1 VNRVNPIKSS
11 IQTISGYPTKLV
23 IYKTDA
29 SRYFWTRVYFNSRY
43 YIKTTK
49 TDSVKEAKQFA
60 IKFYEQVLLTATQ
73 RNVSDSS
80 RSFAVIARKFLDSQ
94 SKSSKKVTHR
104 NDEAR
109 FKSDLLPVFGEQD
122 IATITN
128 AQISSLLE
136 RLRER
141 KLSPATQKHF
151 LVVLS
156 KIMKF
161 AVENDLMMRL
171 PTFPKVTGRLQTMQR
186 RDYFTLE
193 EYDLLCKEAEQ
204 CANDEIEVR
213 GVRITLELKYLFQFM
228 VNSFIRPSD
237 LRVLKFKHL
246 QPRKEGSDTWYAL
259 NHPATKTNANEVQAM
274 PATIGII
281 KRLLQDKKSRNE
293 PCTRDDYIFLPT
305 YENRDTAMAI
315 IARQFRKVLERTGL
329 GEGTGK
335 NLTLYS
341 LRHTSIMLRLMKG
354 NVDTLVL
361 ARNAR
366 TSQQMIDKFYA
377 QHLTTEQVRRQLHA
391 FLPEEGD
398 SPKGKGVPSKS
409 PKSSK
414 SKNSPKSQKP
424 SAKGKPASK
433 TASQKKSSADSDS
446 DTENSLSSAS
456 KTVRTRSKSVQ
467 KVAK

>member
-1 VNRVNPIKSS
+1 MNRLTPIKSS
-11 IQTISGYPTKLV
+11 IQTISGYPKKLV
-23 IYKTDA
+23 IFKTAA
-29 SRYFWTRVYFNSRY
+29 SRFFWTRVYFNSRY
-43 YIKTTK
+43 YTKTTK
-49 TDSVKEAKQFA
+49 TESPKDAKQFA
-60 IKFYEQVLLTATQ
+60 IKFYEQVLLSATQ
-73 RNVSDSS
+73 RNVSDTS
-80 RSFAVIARKFLDSQ
+80 RSFAVVARKFLDAQ
-94 SKSSKKVTHR
+94 ATTTKKVTHR

-122 IATITN
+122 ISTITN
-128 AQISSLLE
+128 AQISHLLE

-141 KLSPATQKHF
+141 ELSPATQKHF

-171 PTFPKVTGRLQTMQR
+171 PTFPRVTGRMQTMQR
-186 RDYFTLE
+186 RDYFTQK
-193 EYDLLCKEAEQ
+193 EYELLCKEVEQ
-204 CANDEIEVR
+204 CVSEGIEVR
-213 GVRITLELKYLFQFM
+213 GVPITLELKYLFQFM

-246 QPRKEGSDTWYAL
+246 QLRKEGDDTWYAL

-274 PATIGII
+274 PATVGII
-281 KRLLQDKKSRNE
+281 KKLIEDKKSRKESCSKEN
-293 PCTRDDYIFLPT
+293 YIFLPT
-305 YENRDTAMAI
+305 YDNRDTAMAI

-341 LRHTSIMLRLMKG
+341 LRHTSIMLRLQKG

-377 QHLTTEQVRRQLHA
+377 QHLTTDQVRRQLHA
-391 FLPEEGD
+391 FLPEGR
-398 SPKGKGVPSKS
+398 GG
-409 PKSSK
+409 
-414 SKNSPKSQKP
+414 
-424 SAKGKPASK
+424 
-433 TASQKKSSADSDS
+433 
-446 DTENSLSSAS
+446 
-456 KTVRTRSKSVQ
+456 RT
-467 KVAK
+467 